1 MLVLTEEGRK
11 HLEKGLPEV
20 NLLAL
25 VERDSVDMKEAKGK
39 VEDFPIALLWAK
51 KNGWVAI
58 EGSRI
63 VKHGEKGDYP
73 VPMALKRVSQGKKVE
88 KDLLELLIRRKL
100 VTKEKKA
107 AHRKIEGDVT
117 NLTPELIQS
126 GHWKDVR
133 LKPYNVAAVGERV
146 YPGKRQPYTRFVSKV
161 KQKLVELGF
170 MEMTGPLI
178 ETEFWNFDAL
188 FQPQNHPARDWTS
201 TYQLKHPEFGELPRK
216 DIVDGVMEAHK
227 GGVAGSRG
235 WGYRWDPRR
244 ATRLM
249 PRAHGTCLSARTLA
263 AKPEIPG
270 KYFAVAR
277 CYRPD
282 VLDATHLIEFN
293 QVEGIV
299 IDESLNLRHLL
310 GILEIFAKKIAGAE
324 ELRFF
329 PDYYPFTEPSVQLS
343 AKHPEFGW
351 MEFGGSGIFRE
362 ELTKPLGIDVPVIA
376 WGIGIDRLAMFK
388 LGVEDIRYLFTQNLK
403 WLRKSKAVL

>member
-25 VERDSVDMKEAKGK
+25 VERGSIDMKEAKGK

-73 VPMALKRVSQGKKVE
+73 VPMALKRVSQGKKVDE
-88 KDLLELLIRRKL
+88 DLLELLIKRKL

-107 AHRKIEGDVT
+107 IHRKIEGNVT
-117 NLTPELIQS
+117 NLTPELIQT
-126 GHWKDVR
+126 GHWKGVR
-133 LKPYNVAAVGERV
+133 LKSYNVEAVGERV
-146 YPGKRQPYTRFVSKV
+146 YPGKRQPYTHFVNKV
-161 KQKLVELGF
+161 KRKLVELGF
-170 MEMTGPLI
+170 KEMTGPLI

-216 DIVDGVMEAHK
+216 EIVEGVKRAHEK
-227 GGVAGSRG
+227 GIAGSKG
-235 WGYRWDPRR
+235 WGYHWDPRR
-244 ATRLM
+244 AARLM

-263 AKPEIPG
+263 SNPEIPG

-299 IDESLNLRHLL
+299 IDESLNLCHLL
-310 GILEIFAKKIAGAE
+310 GILEIFAKEIAGAE

-351 MEFGGSGIFRE
+351 MEFGGSGIFRQ
-362 ELTKPLGIDVPVIA
+362 ELTKPWESTSP
-376 WGIGIDRLAMFK
+376 
-388 LGVEDIRYLFTQNLK
+388 
-403 WLRKSKAVL
+403 